1 MGYDPYRPAAT
12 DQWDFMAQVALWR
25 ERAIHQGQR
34 AAYYKSLVEAAKTGE
49 TVNPSGKEPSVP

>member
-25 ERAIHQGQR
+25 ERAIHQSQR
-34 AAYYKSLVEAAKTGE
+34 AEHYKALAEALKNGT
-49 TVNPSGKEPSVP
+49 TITKEKA

>member
-34 AAYYKSLVEAAKTGE
+34 AEFYKRLAEAEKNGTSIK
-49 TVNPSGKEPSVP
+49 PSSKEPAA